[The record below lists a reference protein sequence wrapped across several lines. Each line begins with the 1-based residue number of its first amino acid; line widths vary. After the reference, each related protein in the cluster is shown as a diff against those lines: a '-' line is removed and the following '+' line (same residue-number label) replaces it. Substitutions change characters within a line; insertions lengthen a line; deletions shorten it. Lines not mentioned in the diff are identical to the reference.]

1 MRWGDFER
9 AAPELAGLGL
19 EVFREE
25 HNMCLIGTL
34 RADGWPRISAQE
46 LYFVDGELLLGMMRR
61 SRKSLDL
68 ERDSRITVMTPQAER
83 EPTHGDFKL
92 YGRAAEVTD
101 PALREAYGRTI
112 FDAIG
117 WRPREPY
124 PLWSV
129 DFDSAAYIT
138 FGDNH
143 RLVRWTIAGG
153 IEELRHPDDTPGA
166 GAAD

>member
-101 PALREAYGRTI
+101 PALREAYGQTI

>member
-1 MRWGDFER
+1 MNWRDFER

-19 EVFREE
+19 AAFTEE

-34 RADGWPRISAQE
+34 RADGWPRISANE
-46 LYFVDGELLLGMMRR
+46 LYIVDGELLLGMMRR

-68 ERDSRITVMTPQAER
+68 ERDARITVMTPQAER

-92 YGRAAEVTD
+92 YGRAVDVTD
-101 PALREAYGRTI
+101 QTLRDAFGRTI
-112 FDAIG
+112 FAAIG
-117 WRPREPY
+117 WRPTEPY

-129 DFDSAAYIT
+129 DIESAGYIS
-138 FGDNH
+138 FGDAH
-143 RLVRWTIAGG
+143 RLIRWTAATGV
-153 IEELRHPDDTPGA
+153 EELRHPDDTPGA

>member
-1 MRWGDFER
+1 MRWGDYER
-9 AAPELAGLGL
+9 LAPELAGLGL
-19 EVFREE
+19 AAFRKE

-46 LYFVDGELLLGMMRR
+46 VYLVEGELLLGMMRK
-61 SRKSLDL
+61 SRKSMDL
-68 ERDSRITVMTPQAER
+68 ERDPRITVMTPQAER

-92 YGRAAEVTD
+92 YGRALDVTG

-117 WRPREPY
+117 WRPKEPY
-124 PLWSV
+124 PLYSV
-129 DFDSAAYIT
+129 DIDSAAYIS
-138 FGDNH
+138 FGDHH
-143 RLVRWTIAGG
+143 RLIRWTLPGG
-153 IEELRHPDDTPGA
+153 VEELQHPDDIPGS

>member
-1 MRWGDFER
+1 VRWGDFER

-19 EVFREE
+19 AAFREE

-46 LYFVDGELLLGMMRR
+46 VYFVDGELLLGMMRR
-61 SRKSLDL
+61 SRKSRDL
-68 ERDSRITVMTPQAER
+68 ERDPRITVMTPQAER

-92 YGRAAEVTD
+92 YGRAAEATD
-101 PALREAYGRTI
+101 PNVREAYGRTI

-117 WRPREPY
+117 WRPTEPY
-124 PLWSV
+124 PLWMV
-129 DFDSAAYIT
+129 EVESAAYIS

-143 RLVRWTIAGG
+143 RLLRWTVAGG
-153 IEELRHPDDTPGA
+153 VEELRHPDDTPGA

>member
-1 MRWGDFER
+1 MKWADFEA
-9 AAPELAGLGL
+9 AAPELSSLGRAGFG
-19 EVFREE
+19 EQ
-25 HNMCLIGTL
+25 NMCLIGTL

-46 LYFVDGELLLGMMRR
+46 LYVVDGELLLGMMRR
-61 SRKSLDL
+61 SRKSVDL

-92 YGRAAEVTD
+92 YGRAADVTD
-101 PALREAYGRTI
+101 PALREAYGQTI

-129 DFDSAAYIT
+129 DVDSATYIS
-138 FGDNH
+138 FGDHH
-143 RLVRWTIAGG
+143 RLIRWTSAGG
-153 IEELRHPDDTPGA
+153 VEELQHPDDIPGSGA
-166 GAAD
+166 GD